1 LGVRTIKKIFVIGF
15 LAALIG
21 AKFYFQN
28 EGKGKEN
35 HNKED
40 IKIEK
45 QEEVKGEKMEKK
57 ILKREDIDKK
67 YKWNLE
73 EYYPSWEVWDRE
85 LAQTRELMKKVPE
98 YKGKIKYSSEK
109 FTEMIQLEEKI
120 GRTIEKLYI
129 YPYMLKD
136 INSKDETASVKLQE
150 IMSILTEYSVAT
162 SWMTPEILEIPQ
174 ETMEKWIEKNPVLK
188 EHKFSLMEIYRLQ
201 GHVLDEGKEK
211 LLSYYGQY
219 MGAPDDIYGE
229 LSISDMK
236 WNEVEL
242 SDGYKGPVTNG
253 IYSKVLA
260 TNRNQEDRKKAFE
273 ALYGSYDANKNTY
286 AAIYRSLLQR
296 DAALSKARNYK
307 STLDKALEPKNVPS
321 EVFETLLKSAIDNNA
336 PLQRYVK
343 LRQKAL
349 GLEGYHYYDN
359 SINIVDYNK
368 EFSYDTAREMVLNS
382 VAPLGQDYSEKM
394 NKALSEGWIDVYETE
409 NKRSGAYSIGIYDVH
424 PYMLLNYQST
434 MDDVFTLAHELGHTM
449 HTILSNENQPYASS
463 NYTIFVAE
471 VASTFNERLMLDY
484 MIKNSEDPK
493 EKIALLEQALGNIVG
508 TFYIQTLFA
517 NYEYQAHKLVEE
529 GKAVTPDVL
538 SGIMDN
544 LFKQYFGETLT
555 MDELQKIVWARIPHF
570 YNSPYYVY
578 QYATSFASSANLY
591 DRITNEKYG
600 MEERGA
606 ATSAYLELLKSG
618 GNDHPMNQLKKA
630 GVDLEKEESFHAV
643 AKEFDRLLD
652 QLESELE
659 KLENNK

>member
-1 LGVRTIKKIFVIGF
+1 MGVRTIKKIFVIGF

-296 DAALSKARNYK
+296 DVASSKARNYK

>member
-1 LGVRTIKKIFVIGF
+1 MGVRTIKKIFVIGF

-28 EGKGKEN
+28 EGKEKEN

-109 FTEMIQLEEKI
+109 FIEMIQLEEKI

-150 IMSILTEYSVAT
+150 IMSILTEYSVVT

-188 EHKFSLMEIYRLQ
+188 EHKFTLMEIYRLQ

-296 DAALSKARNYK
+296 DAASSKARNYK